1 MTTNKIDFQKLG
13 LPKNSAIVLE
23 TLLNTE
29 ESKANELIKKLGIHR
44 HLVYEALNDLERRG
58 LIKRLVRN
66 EVFYFR
72 LLTGE
77 PLVQEAAKKYEVAI
91 EIARQIRNQ
100 KKRPESTV
108 TFFEGVEGVNSFTEF
123 VLKQNQ
129 NLFVLGANT
138 RFRLF
143 FPEIFDLWNEK
154 RQQKKI
160 HFKVLVPKDIPAE
173 YLDDVEGLQHRRYDG
188 RLFPGVIWVFGEC
201 LAHIVWNTKQNTEII
216 MLHQPII
223 AEQHRDLFE
232 TIWKLSKK

>member
-1 MTTNKIDFQKLG
+1 MKTFDLQQLD
-13 LPKNSAIVLE
+13 LPKNSTLVLKA
-23 TLLNTE
+23 LLETE
-29 ESKANELIKKLGIHR
+29 ESKANDLVKKLGVHR

-77 PLVQEAAKKYEVAI
+77 PLVSEAAKKYEVAV
-91 EIARQIRNQ
+91 EIARKIRNS

-129 NLFVLGANT
+129 DLFVLGANT

-160 HFKVLVPKDIPAE
+160 HFKVLVPKDIPTE
-173 YLDDVEGLQHRRYDG
+173 YLKNVEGLQYRRYDG
-188 RLFPGVIWVFGEC
+188 RLFPGVIWIFGDY

-216 MLHQPII
+216 MLHQPTI

-232 TIWKLSKK
+232 TIWKLSKKIS